1 MSLRLTRRQV
11 ARYAA
16 QELVS
21 GADTTKLVK
30 QLAEWL
36 KETKSLR
43 SSGLLV
49 EDIKYFLAH
58 DHDTLYA
65 QVTTAH
71 EVSQKLLDD
80 VTALLSR
87 EGYATVVVDQTKDES
102 LLGGLIVRTSDK
114 ELDASVARG
123 IKHIKALT
131 E

>member
-1 MSLRLTRRQV
+1 VSLRLTRRQV

-21 GADTTKLVK
+21 GAEISKLVS

-36 KETKSLR
+36 QETKSLR
-43 SSGLLV
+43 SSGLLI

-58 DHDTLYA
+58 EHDTLYA
-65 QVTTAH
+65 EVTTAH
-71 EVSQKLLDD
+71 DISQKLLDD
-80 VTALLSR
+80 VTTLLSR
-87 EGYATVVVDQTKDES
+87 EGYATVVVDQAKDES

-123 IKHIKALT
+123 IKQLKALT